1 MVKMETEQLAQM
13 PHKSNT
19 FIEFSLAGSPCPS
32 LKLDPNLRV
41 LIMMSLFLIMI
52 SLYKAS
58 SIVDYAHSCR
68 EIYKPPGSS
77 PLELKWHTIMIRD
90 PVVHVRC
97 LIKDSVRAS
106 QDCNNDR
113 QPRRRFQEICS
124 EPPVRTIFG
133 YGNSSRTRWRAQWLN
148 RSCFPCALCHTS
160 PHRYL
165 IATFLVNCQAG
176 PYISTVCLYLRRWLG
191 VERGPTVSG
200 ASTDKHKYLIHLHTT
215 VLPLGLERTLFLK
228 WISLAYGSKGSSET
242 PLSFPTQRLQR
253 LHKLCVRLHLL
264 NTLCLLLYLWIVFW
278 DPYRS
283 SPKAKD
289 GALINTKMSETNGV
303 KDFQPPP
310 MNVDWALWG
319 SVDGAAYAAPPVRY
333 NVPSPASRGRCVS
346 LTPGLRTEP
355 AREAKESE
363 GSTESSDSVE
373 GTSEAEGGGG
383 RRGLQERP
391 RSRKAPQRIRK
402 LNDENKE
409 LAANLKNA
417 MEANRAQS
425 RPSKSGPPSHKKK
438 LPSEA
443 VLEKWSPGEDGGAA
457 KGGGRGAKQEDP
469 LFKKLAADPSNK
481 AATEGSVANLL
492 NSVSSSSA
500 PLPPPSA
507 ALLEGDV
514 GEDEDEGDDVEKAPR
529 TKHEVEPSRSV
540 PQRGQN
546 FGQIMDEPIE
556 LDKEGQRVLK
566 LIAEK
571 KANGEDGVVEDE
583 ATLKKAPG
591 RGSKCPQ
598 SRRSDRRRLRVT
610 PSMAKRMPG
619 KKPRRLRKNTMIPL
633 VTRVSHRVNSTT
645 LHILKHLD
653 SNDSKGIVK
662 MVIGHISDIAA
673 LVHDTGAPSTLG
685 PLAQLW
691 LQVHG
696 NVGQIPHRR

>member
-1 MVKMETEQLAQM
+1 
-13 PHKSNT
+13 
-19 FIEFSLAGSPCPS
+19 
-32 LKLDPNLRV
+32 
-41 LIMMSLFLIMI
+41 
-52 SLYKAS
+52 
-58 SIVDYAHSCR
+58 
-68 EIYKPPGSS
+68 
-77 PLELKWHTIMIRD
+77 
-90 PVVHVRC
+90 
-97 LIKDSVRAS
+97 
-106 QDCNNDR
+106 
-113 QPRRRFQEICS
+113 
-124 EPPVRTIFG
+124 
-133 YGNSSRTRWRAQWLN
+133 
-148 RSCFPCALCHTS
+148 
-160 PHRYL
+160 
-165 IATFLVNCQAG
+165 
-176 PYISTVCLYLRRWLG
+176 
-191 VERGPTVSG
+191 
-200 ASTDKHKYLIHLHTT
+200 
-215 VLPLGLERTLFLK
+215 
-228 WISLAYGSKGSSET
+228 
-242 PLSFPTQRLQR
+242 
-253 LHKLCVRLHLL
+253 
-264 NTLCLLLYLWIVFW
+264 
-278 DPYRS
+278 
-283 SPKAKD
+283 
-289 GALINTKMSETNGV
+289 MSETNGV

-363 GSTESSDSVE
+363 GSTEDSE
-373 GTSEAEGGGG
+373 SEDG
-383 RRGLQERP
+383 P
-391 RSRKAPQRIRK
+391 
-402 LNDENKE
+402 
-409 LAANLKNA
+409 
-417 MEANRAQS
+417 ANRRAGSS
-425 RPSKSGPPSHKKK
+425 RH
-438 LPSEA
+438 LQA